1 MKAIVLFLFF
11 SFGLLGAFAQDVAV
25 PSTAVREAG
34 AEKALANVNTVA
46 VYAKGLCCSSCAIG
60 IRKYISKL
68 PFVDRKKPKSGVGL
82 DAKAQL
88 AIITLKPGAAPD
100 GPSIAKAIRKAGYE
114 PVELYQKKAGR
125 VVRSFLK

>member
-1 MKAIVLFLFF
+1 MKSLFIFLFL
-11 SFGLLGAFAQDVAV
+11 SFGLLGAFAQDVAA

-34 AEKALANVNTVA
+34 AKKALATADTVA

-60 IRKYISKL
+60 VRKYISKL
-68 PFVDRKKPKSGVGL
+68 PFVDRKKPKSGVAL

-88 AIITLKPGAAPD
+88 AIIRLKVGEAPD

-114 PVELYQKKAGR
+114 PVELYQNQGGKM
-125 VVRSFLK
+125 VRSFLK